1 MQLGPSMHRGPL
13 EDAHGF
19 RLAEVVG
26 VLFSVTGASSNI
38 GWLPAE
44 PLIAIVRGVAD
55 VNVKF
60 SIMPA

>member
-1 MQLGPSMHRGPL
+1 
-13 EDAHGF
+13 
-19 RLAEVVG
+19 LAEVVG

-44 PLIAIVRGVAD
+44 PLIAIVRKVAD